1 VLVRLRPPYR
11 LIGELLYG
19 SGLRLG
25 ECVSLRLK
33 DIDFDRR
40 QIVVHRPKGNRDRA
54 TLLPR
59 RAHDALRAQMEDVQ
73 RQHESDC
80 ASGRGEVDLPESLR
94 VKMPRAAFSPQ
105 WQYLFPA
112 SSLCV
117 EKHTGH
123 HVRYHLHDSAVQR
136 AVSCAAREAALTKRV
151 TCHTFRH
158 SFATHLLEQGTDLRT
173 IQKLLGH
180 KDIRT
185 TMIYTHI
192 VEQGPFGVVSPLDRP
207 VLSGGVAIS

>member
-1 VLVRLRPPYR
+1 
-11 LIGELLYG
+11 
-19 SGLRLG
+19 
-25 ECVSLRLK
+25 
-33 DIDFDRR
+33 
-40 QIVVHRPKGNRDRA
+40 
-54 TLLPR
+54 
-59 RAHDALRAQMEDVQ
+59 
-73 RQHESDC
+73 
-80 ASGRGEVDLPESLR
+80 
-94 VKMPRAAFSPQ
+94 MPRAAFSPQ

-112 SSLCV
+112 SSHCV

>member
-1 VLVRLRPPYR
+1 M
-11 LIGELLYG
+11 GELLYG

-59 RAHDALRAQMEDVQ
+59 RAYDALRAQIEDVQ

-80 ASGRGEVDLPESLR
+80 AIGRGEVDLPESLQI
-94 VKMPRAAFSPQ
+94 KMPRAAHSPQ

-112 SSLCV
+112 STHCMD
-117 EKHTGH
+117 ERTGRPVRH
-123 HVRYHLHDSAVQR
+123 HIHESAVQK

-207 VLSGGVAIS
+207 MSSDRVPAS

>member
-1 VLVRLRPPYR
+1 VRELVCAGARALVVSAGQRTAFVSGARLNRERRDSVKHGCQGESSFERP
-11 LIGELLYG
+11 
-19 SGLRLG
+19 S
-25 ECVSLRLK
+25 
-33 DIDFDRR
+33 
-40 QIVVHRPKGNRDRA
+40 
-54 TLLPR
+54 
-59 RAHDALRAQMEDVQ
+59 AH
-73 RQHESDC
+73 
-80 ASGRGEVDLPESLR
+80 
-94 VKMPRAAFSPQ
+94 
-105 WQYLFPA
+105 PA
-112 SSLCV
+112 RKSN
-117 EKHTGH
+117 
-123 HVRYHLHDSAVQR
+123 SAVQR

-158 SFATHLLEQGTDLRT
+158 SFATHLLEQGTDLLT